1 MMQMTGHM
9 ETEVFPVSTT
19 NFFAR
24 DSTAYVAF
32 DPPSDGSAPAL
43 LLYMGGRIQRAV
55 RMP

>member
-1 MMQMTGHM
+1 M

>member
-1 MMQMTGHM
+1 
-9 ETEVFPVSTT
+9 VIFPVSAT

-24 DSTAYVAF
+24 DSNAYVAF

-43 LLYMGGRIQRAV
+43 LLYMDGRFQRAF